1 MSQIIWDVMSKK
13 KDIEVRTLELALS
26 QTRNRCLTLKDKIT
40 SVDSYIQEYSD
51 ILMPVNGK
59 SISIDQ
65 QRNTIAFIGQLV
77 DAKEKLCG
85 AYAEFSLKSEAI
97 MAEILGVH
105 MQGMKYR
112 KIAELQSNEAR
123 IELEAQERKLD
134 DELFLA
140 KFASRKHT
148 L

>member
-1 MSQIIWDVMSKK
+1 MHT
-13 KDIEVRTLELALS
+13 KDLRPYRLRFKRKLS

-97 MAEILGVH
+97 RAEILE
-105 MQGMKYR
+105 YR
-112 KIAELQSNEAR
+112 NQHS
-123 IELEAQERKLD
+123 
-134 DELFLA
+134 
-140 KFASRKHT
+140 
-148 L
+148 

>member
-1 MSQIIWDVMSKK
+1 
-13 KDIEVRTLELALS
+13 
-26 QTRNRCLTLKDKIT
+26 
-40 SVDSYIQEYSD
+40 
-51 ILMPVNGK
+51 
-59 SISIDQ
+59 
-65 QRNTIAFIGQLV
+65 
-77 DAKEKLCG
+77 
-85 AYAEFSLKSEAI
+85 
-97 MAEILGVH
+97 

-123 IELEAQERKLD
+123 IELEVQERKLD

>member
-1 MSQIIWDVMSKK
+1 MV
-13 KDIEVRTLELALS
+13 
-26 QTRNRCLTLKDKIT
+26 
-40 SVDSYIQEYSD
+40 
-51 ILMPVNGK
+51 
-59 SISIDQ
+59 
-65 QRNTIAFIGQLV
+65 
-77 DAKEKLCG
+77 
-85 AYAEFSLKSEAI
+85 AYDEFSLKSEALR
-97 MAEILGVH
+97 AEILGVH

-140 KFASRKHT
+140 KLASRKRT

>member
-1 MSQIIWDVMSKK
+1 
-13 KDIEVRTLELALS
+13 
-26 QTRNRCLTLKDKIT
+26 
-40 SVDSYIQEYSD
+40 
-51 ILMPVNGK
+51 MPVNGK

-97 MAEILGVH
+97 RAEILGVH